1 VSGYTGLQ
9 HKRLRMT
16 LVQQF
21 GYVDCTADVI
31 KFCDA
36 LFDSLNSKFRAMKP
50 LNRPLRANSAH
61 VAFGADAKQKLAR
74 LKFYKNGVQVSLP
87 PSVRHFIVTI
97 SNIEKL

>member
-1 VSGYTGLQ
+1 
-9 HKRLRMT
+9 MT

-61 VAFGADAKQKLAR
+61 VAFGAEAKQKLAR